1 VSQIKLHFKIPM
13 CRPKLKRVLN
23 ASACRQHNIDL
34 YTRPMQKWLTSIAS
48 VASVVSC
55 CCWT

>member
-1 VSQIKLHFKIPM
+1 MTENDRSNIYNCVCH
-13 CRPKLKRVLN
+13 
-23 ASACRQHNIDL
+23 RQHNIDL

-55 CCWT
+55 CWT